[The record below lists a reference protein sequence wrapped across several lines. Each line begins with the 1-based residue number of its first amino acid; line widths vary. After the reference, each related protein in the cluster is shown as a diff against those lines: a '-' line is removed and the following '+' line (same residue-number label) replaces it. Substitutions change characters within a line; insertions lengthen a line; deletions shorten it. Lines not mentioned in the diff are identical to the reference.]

1 VAELTGSALAE
12 PSWEKAG
19 NRLLGPQAQ
28 ISVLGLTQITITIVF
43 FSEVLLGENPGEDRI
58 VVMLKVPRETL
69 QRRMDNRKSH
79 FAKSNLIESQL
90 AALEMPERP
99 DDEQNLVLVDGSLP
113 VEGVLNE
120 ILRILDFM

>member
-1 VAELTGSALAE
+1 M
-12 PSWEKAG
+12 
-19 NRLLGPQAQ
+19 
-28 ISVLGLTQITITIVF
+28 
-43 FSEVLLGENPGEDRI
+43 GENPGEDRI

-69 QRRMDNRKSH
+69 QQRMDNRKSH
-79 FAKSNLIESQL
+79 FAKGNLIESQL
-90 AALEMPERP
+90 AALEVPERP